1 MLKKFPG
8 LGVCQFLL
16 PVLAFLFVSCQSQQ
30 INNNIPGGLSP
41 KLQTLVKDAVFE
53 VVIKKPEEKNVVY
66 DKELDWS
73 VIAYSIRSDKYYS
86 IGTAFAVSATEAAT
100 AFHVIDLSSESDVFT
115 DYFIRDSKGDV
126 YEVDRV
132 IKTSNEKDFLV
143 FTVKNRTF
151 SSWFEL
157 APSFV
162 VNSQVYSI
170 GNALGEGIVVRN
182 GLILGTVPE
191 EEEGRW
197 NLLKSSADGNP
208 GNSGG
213 PLVTPDGKAVGV
225 VIALRDNIL
234 YSLPVAEVLSAP
246 TDTTHFR
253 RKSSYGHLLLSNR
266 VNKVFETDVA
276 LPGSYKEIRH
286 SIYEDYKAHYPLAM
300 TEVFNEAPVY
310 LDGPNNRYLL
320 NQTVGS
326 DFPEFA
332 FVDKNDDQWKISDL
346 NVQSFTLPDDGVLL
360 QSAVSGFVLIKLRRP
375 KSMALETLNT
385 DPKTV
390 MDLILSGASMERTLG
405 NIGKYRILSFGDPV
419 EISEYRD
426 KQGRTWIKTWW
437 LLDFEDTIMLSYILP
452 LPNGPVV
459 FMTRQNSYS
468 RHVYEWDMEATC
480 DRMAVAYRGDM
491 QEWEEFLSM
500 EKWVPAA
507 LKEFS
512 FDWDDAQK
520 TLTLA
525 IPQLSLITDS
535 SVLNWTS
542 QSTLFMIPAYYQKD
556 DKIEYG
562 FRSVVVQRDI
572 KGNDYFMIHQHI
584 KPDERL
590 GIKTME
596 YWNDV
601 AEAKYPY
608 DGISRLSP
616 RDNTGSAGGVLTPL
630 TVSPD
635 VRYSLYLNMEN
646 PGDEAS
652 LTERFK
658 TLEEEIS
665 IIK

>member
-1 MLKKFPG
+1 MLKKISG
-8 LGVCQFLL
+8 LLT
-16 PVLAFLFVSCQSQQ
+16 VLFFFFVSCQSQQ
-30 INNNIPGGLSP
+30 INTNVPGGLSP
-41 KLQTLVKDAVFE
+41 KLQTLVRDAVFE

-73 VIAYSIRSDKYYS
+73 VIPYSIRSDKYYS
-86 IGTAFAVSATEAAT
+86 IGTAFAVSATEAVT
-100 AFHVIDLSSESDVFT
+100 AFHVIDLSSESDVFKE
-115 DYFIRDSKGDV
+115 YYLRDSKGDV
-126 YEVDRV
+126 YEVDQV

-157 APSFV
+157 APSFT

-225 VIALRDNIL
+225 VIALKDNIL
-234 YSLPVAEVLSAP
+234 YSLPAAEVLSAP

-253 RKSSYGHLLLSNR
+253 RKSSYGHLVLLSKR
-266 VNKVFETDVA
+266 MNKVFEMDA
-276 LPGSYKEIRH
+276 GLPASYKELRH
-286 SIYEDYKAHYPLAM
+286 TIYEAYKAHYPLAM
-300 TEVFNEAPVY
+300 TELFNEAPAY
-310 LDGPNNRYLL
+310 LNGPNNRYIL
-320 NQTVGS
+320 NQTVSS

-332 FVDKNDDQWKISDL
+332 FVDNNDDQWKISDL
-346 NVQSFTLPDDGVLL
+346 NVQSFALPDDGVLL
-360 QSAVSGFVLIKLRRP
+360 QSVVSGFVLVKLRRP
-375 KSMALETLNT
+375 KSIALETLNA
-385 DPKTV
+385 DPKAA

-426 KQGRTWIKTWW
+426 SQGRTWIKTWW
-437 LLDFEDTIMLSYILP
+437 LLDFEDTIMLAYMLP

-459 FMTRQNSYS
+459 FMTRQHSSS

-480 DRMAVAYRGDM
+480 DRLAIAYRGDM
-491 QEWEEFLSM
+491 QEWEKFLGM
-500 EKWVPAA
+500 KKWIPAVFA
-507 LKEFS
+507 DLS
-512 FDWDDAQK
+512 FNWDEAQK
-520 TLTLA
+520 TMSLA
-525 IPQLSLITDS
+525 IPQLSFTTDD

-556 DKIEYG
+556 NKIEYG
-562 FRSVVVQRDI
+562 FRSVAVQRDI

-590 GIKTME
+590 GVKNME

-608 DGISRLSP
+608 DGISRLSS

-630 TVSPD
+630 NVSPD
-635 VRYSLYLNMEN
+635 ARYSLYLNMEN

-652 LTERFK
+652 LTRRFK
-658 TLEEEIS
+658 ILEEKIS